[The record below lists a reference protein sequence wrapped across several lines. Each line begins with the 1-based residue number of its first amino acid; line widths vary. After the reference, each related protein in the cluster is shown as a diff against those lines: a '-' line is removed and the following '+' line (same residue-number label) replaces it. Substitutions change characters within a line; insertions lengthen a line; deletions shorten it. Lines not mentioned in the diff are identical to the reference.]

1 MALPCADVDPLP
13 SAEYHRLQ
21 RYLELQFEKQTQL
34 LLDLTLE
41 VRQRTMG
48 VPRVMH
54 SGVTTPTQ
62 RASSRSVLEGEM
74 PKPEP
79 EPIDGNGIDDALR
92 LPQTTTRDLEE
103 HLDLKQGE
111 LMRANSVARDSSRN
125 SFVRNAMLD
134 RHLRAQTQA
143 TRLKAARQRTIRETI
158 LREQEDV
165 SWKSR
170 VKRWVLSTYVTNF
183 IMVMIIF
190 NAILLGVEIDIAAKT
205 SQNAMPVWFGI
216 VNTCLVVIFATE
228 TLAKLFA
235 LGCGGFW
242 RGDDWAWNTFDFV
255 IVFISVV
262 DTIVYYW
269 AQSITDGEG
278 EGSQYLDVMQ
288 NLRLLRTLRGARAL
302 RLFRYFHGLRALIL
316 SIFST
321 MNSLMWTLALLLILF
336 YCFSCIFAQLVT
348 DHCRLLSASS
358 SNVTMADAVPACTE
372 DKLTD
377 HWSNVMDSM
386 LTLFMSITGGID
398 WSTVYLPLR
407 PVGLPALWLMNLY
420 IVIGFFTIL
429 NVVTGVFV
437 NRAIES
443 ASADKEVATLKQL
456 EKRTETMQSFQEVF
470 SEMDET
476 NRNEV
481 SIEDLESALA
491 EKKLG
496 TFMESLGIST
506 NDIWGLFVL
515 IDADHN
521 GVVDIDEFVNG
532 CMNLRGNAKSLQV
545 AKMSYENK
553 LTRQAIKDLT
563 EDVSEIQYFMKKYT
577 AKLMVREHL

>member
-1 MALPCADVDPLP
+1 M
-13 SAEYHRLQ
+13 EQ
-21 RYLELQFEKQTQL
+21 QFERQTQL

-41 VRQRTMG
+41 VRSRTMG
-48 VPRVMH
+48 IPPVSSVD
-54 SGVTTPTQ
+54 TPTQ
-62 RASSRSVLEGEM
+62 RPSSRSVLEGET
-74 PKPEP
+74 PEKPI
-79 EPIDGNGIDDALR
+79 EPIDGNGIDDTLR
-92 LPQTTTRDLEE
+92 LPQTTTRDLEA

-111 LMRANSVARDSSRN
+111 LMRANSAARDSSRN

-134 RHLRAQTQA
+134 RHLKAQTQA
-143 TRLKAARQRTIRETI
+143 TRVKAARQRTIRETL

-183 IMVMIIF
+183 IMVMILF
-190 NAILLGVEIDIAAKT
+190 NAILLGVEIDIAAKR
-205 SQNAMPVWFGI
+205 SQNDMPAWFGI

-262 DTIVYYW
+262 DTIVYLW
-269 AQSITDGEG
+269 AHSIPDGGEG
-278 EGSQYLDVMQ
+278 EGSQYLNVMQ
-288 NLRLLRTLRGARAL
+288 SLRLLRTLRGARAL

-321 MNSLMWTLALLLILF
+321 MNSLMWTLTLLLILF

-348 DHCRLLSASS
+348 DHCRFLSAS
-358 SNVTMADAVPACTE
+358 NQNITIADAVPECTE
-372 DKLTD
+372 QKLMD
-377 HWSNVMDSM
+377 HWINVMDSM

-398 WSTVYLPLR
+398 WSTVYEPLK
-407 PVGLPALWLMNLY
+407 PVGLQALWLMNLY

-506 NDIWGLFVL
+506 NDIWGLFIL

-553 LTRQAIKDLT
+553 LTRQTIKDLT
-563 EDVSEIQYFMKKYT
+563 EDMSEIQYFMKKYT